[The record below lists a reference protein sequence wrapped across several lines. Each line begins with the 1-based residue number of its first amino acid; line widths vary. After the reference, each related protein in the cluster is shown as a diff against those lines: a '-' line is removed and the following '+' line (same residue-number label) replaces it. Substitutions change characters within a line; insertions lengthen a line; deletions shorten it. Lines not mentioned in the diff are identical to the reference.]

1 MFGLLEQE
9 WFVVLRV
16 SGGDCHVLFYLGQI
30 FQGLTGQGS
39 CVVLISLFILC
50 RDRKMG
56 IFHSL
61 GFLYQQLSQR
71 GSLVWPKHVGHF
83 FFCVCMKILLLPL
96 ELSKFA
102 LYCFVSPSVLLSSA
116 VYFLRFPTLLAR
128 CVSRVHP
135 CLPGPKCAYFLLFV
149 GR

>member
-56 IFHSL
+56 EVMLLVPDLMTRKSDL
-61 GFLYQQLSQR
+61 RR
-71 GSLVWPKHVGHF
+71 GHQA
-83 FFCVCMKILLLPL
+83 
-96 ELSKFA
+96 SK
-102 LYCFVSPSVLLSSA
+102 
-116 VYFLRFPTLLAR
+116 
-128 CVSRVHP
+128 
-135 CLPGPKCAYFLLFV
+135 
-149 GR
+149 